1 MNNVVGHASAPE
13 VTAEMKKR
21 VVEYWT
27 NIHKDLGQGVAQG
40 LGASPPNSHTLS
52 SYGSHLR
59 QVRAIRL
66 LPRFPGETAPGDAK
80 GA

>member
-1 MNNVVGHASAPE
+1 MSNVVGHASAPE

-27 NIHKDLGQGVAQG
+27 NIHKGLGQG